1 MLQRMIS
8 KVLSQP
14 PAQRV
19 VALAV
24 LLVAP
29 GAWLGHIALAPPAA
43 PAGATAPVA
52 GQRVVEAATTA
63 PAKTVEVAEAA
74 GNPLLT
80 PEAMLVPPALLRA
93 ALNAEEKRAM
103 AAELD
108 RLQTRHASELVSVI
122 SSASQ
127 EPSPIPP
134 SFLLSIAFAETR
146 GRVLA
151 VSPAGAAGLAQATP
165 AAFMMEGFDGPLYI
179 TNQYLIGTRAYIMKK
194 PLGDAVGIAERVV
207 EGEATHAEAL
217 ELLARAKQL
226 RRVGIDELEA
236 LEPRAPEIFMHRV
249 NAADEYNVEILDQ
262 LERLLRSRAS
272 DARLESFRDDVRKEY
287 RTLLRVQQVN
297 WKRYGESLEAE
308 RDRILARHFGE
319 KPAKVM
325 LERPYEAGE
334 VLGER
339 LDARFSPTR
348 MAQFLAV
355 HAQTKRQQAMA
366 LGVPEEELEAWT
378 AALYNGGLVNVTR
391 MRAGLMSS
399 IRETENYMQKVP
411 EMRARLD
418 GTTSLAAP

>member
-1 MLQRMIS
+1 MLRRMIS
-8 KVLSQP
+8 KVLSQV
-14 PAQRV
+14 PAQRA
-19 VALAV
+19 VALGV
-24 LLVAP
+24 VLVAP
-29 GAWLGHIALAPPAA
+29 GAWLAHVALDPPAA
-43 PAGATAPVA
+43 PAGATTPVA
-52 GQRVVEAATTA
+52 GQRIVEVAASA
-63 PAKTVEVAEAA
+63 PAVAAVAAEAA

-80 PEAMLVPPALLRA
+80 PEAMLVPSALLRA
-93 ALNAEEKRAM
+93 ALTADEKRAM

-146 GRVLA
+146 GKVLA

-165 AAFMMEGFDGPLYI
+165 AAYLLEGFDGPLYI
-179 TNQYLIGTRAYIMKK
+179 TNQYLIGTRAFIMKK
-194 PLGDAVGIAERVV
+194 PLGDAVGIAERVI
-207 EGEATHAEAL
+207 EGEVSHAEAL
-217 ELLARAKQL
+217 ELLARAKEL

-236 LEPRAPEIFMHRV
+236 LEPRAPEVFMQRV
-249 NAADEYNVEILDQ
+249 EAADEYNVKTLDQ
-262 LERLLRSRAS
+262 LERLLEARAS
-272 DARLESFRDDVRKEY
+272 KARLESFRDRRAQGVPHAAAGAAG
-287 RTLLRVQQVN
+287 Q
-297 WKRYGESLEAE
+297 LEAL
-308 RDRILARHFGE
+308 RRVARGRARPHPRPPLRRQAGE
-319 KPAKVM
+319 VM

-348 MAQFLAV
+348 MAEFLAV

-391 MRAGLMSS
+391 MRAGLMGS

>member
-1 MLQRMIS
+1 MIS
-8 KVLSQP
+8 SVLSKV
-14 PAQRV
+14 PAQRA
-19 VALAV
+19 VALGVV
-24 LLVAP
+24 LAAP
-29 GAWLGHIALAPPAA
+29 GAWLAHVALDPPAA

-52 GQRVVEAATTA
+52 GQRIVEVAASA
-63 PAKTVEVAEAA
+63 PAAVAVAAEAA

-80 PEAMLVPPALLRA
+80 PEAMLVPSALLRA
-93 ALNAEEKRAM
+93 ALTADEERAM

-108 RLQTRHASELVSVI
+108 RLKTRHASELVSVI

-127 EPSPIPP
+127 EPSAIPP

-194 PLGDAVGIAERVV
+194 PLGDAVGIAERVI
-207 EGEATHAEAL
+207 EGKDTHAEAL
-217 ELLARAKQL
+217 ELLARAREL

-236 LEPRAPEIFMHRV
+236 LEPRAPEVFMQRV

-262 LERLLRSRAS
+262 LGRLLETRAS
-272 DARLESFRDDVRKEY
+272 KARLESFRDDVRKEY

-308 RDRILARHFGE
+308 RNRILARHFGD

-334 VLGER
+334 VLGKR

-348 MAQFLAV
+348 MAEFLAI

-391 MRAGLMSS
+391 MRAGLMGS
-399 IRETENYMQKVP
+399 IRETENYMVKVP

>member
-1 MLQRMIS
+1 MIT
-8 KVLSQP
+8 KVLSQV
-14 PAQRV
+14 PAQRAIALGV
-19 VALAV
+19 VF
-24 LLVAP
+24 VAP
-29 GAWLGHIALAPPAA
+29 GAWLAHIALDPPAA

-52 GQRVVEAATTA
+52 GQRVVAAAAEA
-63 PAKTVEVAEAA
+63 PARVVAVANAA

-80 PEAMLVPPALLRA
+80 PEAMLVPPALLKA

-127 EPSPIPP
+127 EPSAIPP

-165 AAFMMEGFDGPLYI
+165 SAFLMEGFDGPLYV

-194 PLGDAVGIAERVV
+194 PLGDAVGIAERVID
-207 EGEATHAEAL
+207 GEATHAEAL
-217 ELLARAKQL
+217 ELLARAKEL
-226 RRVGIDELEA
+226 RRVGIDELEV
-236 LEPRAPEIFMHRV
+236 LEPRAPEVFMQRV
-249 NAADEYNVEILDQ
+249 NAADEYNVEILDR
-262 LERLLRSRAS
+262 LDGLLRAGAS
-272 DARLESFRDDVRKEY
+272 KARLESFRDGVRKEY

-308 RDRILARHFGE
+308 RDRILTRHFGD

-339 LDARFSPTR
+339 LDARFSPSR
-348 MAQFLAV
+348 MAEFLAV

-391 MRAGLMSS
+391 MRAGLMGS
-399 IRETENYMQKVP
+399 IRETESYMQKVP

-418 GTTSLAAP
+418 GTSSLAAP